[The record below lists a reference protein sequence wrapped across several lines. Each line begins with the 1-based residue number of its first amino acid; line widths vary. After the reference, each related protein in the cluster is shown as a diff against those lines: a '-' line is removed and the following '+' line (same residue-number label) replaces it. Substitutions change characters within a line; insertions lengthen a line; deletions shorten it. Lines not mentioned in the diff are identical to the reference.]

1 MNRFTK
7 MPGQTLL
14 KLALLV
20 FLGTLASLLCAGIAG
35 AYWLQANAR
44 TKAIVLLE
52 EKFDNVALAS
62 LDFQLR
68 PKLNPLPIFSA
79 TGEGL
84 SLGLKGREKSPP
96 FLKMRRFTVAFG
108 LTDLLADPIRIN
120 RLDLD
125 YMSIEI
131 SPNNTGNTKIESGPS
146 LQREIPVFVIEE
158 LVSDGAVL
166 RIHSKDP
173 DKEPLQFDLHELRM
187 TSVGPR
193 SPMSFEALLDNAT
206 PPGLI
211 QTKGEFGPLTL
222 PDPGASPV
230 SGNYIFEKANLSV
243 FGGIGGTLHSK
254 GEYSGILE
262 RIAVEG
268 YTEVPDFHLKQVGTS
283 VSLRTDFSAV
293 VDGTSGD
300 TFLEPVDVQIEDS
313 RFTAIGAVS
322 KKPGRSGKT
331 VELDAKG
338 ANARIEDF
346 LKLAVKSQQP
356 LLMGE
361 LLFESRILIPSGNMD
376 ILEKLY
382 LEGRFEIQSTKFP
395 NPEVQEKVNLLSELG
410 RGDRPK
416 REGPDPQA
424 VVSDIGGDFVLEDG
438 VLKIEDLLFKVPGAT
453 VGLLGHYSLLSEE
466 VDFRGELMTDAKV
479 SQMTGGIKSLLLK
492 AVDPLFKRKGAG
504 AVIPIRIEGTRSDIS
519 FGVEKGRIF
528 SRKDAVEGN

>member
-1 MNRFTK
+1 MSRE
-7 MPGQTLL
+7 TLL
-14 KLALLV
+14 KLALLILLIALA
-20 FLGTLASLLCAGIAG
+20 FLLYAGIAG
-35 AYWLQANAR
+35 AYWLQSNAR
-44 TKAIVLLE
+44 AKAIAMLE
-52 EKFDNVALAS
+52 ERFDDVALAS
-62 LDFQLR
+62 LDFQIR
-68 PKLNPLPIFSA
+68 PQLNPLPVFSA
-79 TGEGL
+79 TGDGL
-84 SLGLKGREKSPP
+84 SLSLKGREGSPP
-96 FLKMRRFTVAFG
+96 FLRMRRFAVSIG
-108 LTDLLADPIRIN
+108 LTDLLADPVRIK

-131 SPNNTGNTKIESGPS
+131 SPKKTDNPRIDSGS
-146 LQREIPVFVIEE
+146 TFQREIPVFVIEE
-158 LVSDGAVL
+158 LVADGAVL
-166 RIHSKDP
+166 RVHSKNPEKD
-173 DKEPLQFDLHELRM
+173 PLQFDLHELRM

-211 QTKGEFGPLTL
+211 ETKGKFGPLTL
-222 PDPGASPV
+222 PDAGASPV
-230 SGNYIFEKANLSV
+230 SGEYLFKEANLSV

-262 RIAVEG
+262 RIDVKG

-313 RFTAIGAVS
+313 RFSAIGTVA
-322 KKPGRSGKT
+322 KKPGKSGKT

-338 ANARIEDF
+338 ANTRIEDF
-346 LKLAVKSQQP
+346 LKLAVKSEQP
-356 LLMGE
+356 LLTGE
-361 LLFESRILIPSGNMD
+361 LLFESKILIPSGKMD
-376 ILEKLY
+376 ILEKLC
-382 LEGRFEIQSTKFP
+382 LEGRFEIQSTEFP

-416 REGPDPQA
+416 RKGPEPQA
-424 VVSDIGGDFVLEDG
+424 VVSDIAGDFVLKDG
-438 VLKIEDLLFKVPGAT
+438 IMEIENLLFQVPGAT
-453 VGLLGHYSLLSEE
+453 VGLQGHYSLLSEE

-492 AVDPLFKRKGAG
+492 VVDPLFKRNGAG
-504 AVIPIRIEGTRSDIS
+504 AVIPIKIEGTRSDIS

-528 SRKDAVEGN
+528 SRKDASESN